1 MCLDLLEER
10 RGRGAVCE
18 NSTMGEGGRAEEM
31 ERQRAT
37 KVEGRGGGLGWGG
50 VEGLVPIWLNHKE
63 YRGQLFVE
71 EIKLGSQAIL

>member
-37 KVEGRGGGLGWGG
+37 KVEGRGGW
-50 VEGLVPIWLNHKE
+50 LVPIWFNHKE

-71 EIKLGSQAIL
+71 EIKLVSQAIL

>member
-37 KVEGRGGGLGWGG
+37 KVEGRGGWGGWG
-50 VEGLVPIWLNHKE
+50 GLVPIWLNHKE